1 MEKERRQIDLDEP
14 GAPLLLR
21 YLKGEA
27 SEEEKCRLGAW
38 MEADAAHEQLLR
50 QTARI
55 YYAHRMHTRI
65 AARDTSTAYE
75 KVCSRLRHRHVV
87 GQLKKISLIAACV
100 AAILGLSTL
109 ISSMRDTPSSP
120 AQWIT
125 LQANPGTRTH
135 FDLPD
140 GTLVYLNSGSTL
152 SYPSVFDPA
161 ERKVN
166 LAGEAYFQVAPD
178 KKHPFKVGVS
188 SDRYIVHVTGT
199 EFNVRAYPEAPSI
212 TTTLV
217 SGSVRLEIQQPDGK
231 IHTQTMHPSEKA
243 VYEPDRGTL
252 RCTSV
257 NTLYETA
264 WIEGKLIFK
273 DTPLPEVLHRLSA
286 YYNVNF
292 TLQDTTL
299 SSYSITG
306 ILDNRQLSQ
315 ALDYL
320 KFSSAIDFRI
330 EEVKTDD
337 SRHTSHPR
345 VILWKKNKNKQP
357 MEHKK

>member
-1 MEKERRQIDLDEP
+1 MDKEKRQTDQNEP
-14 GAPLLLR
+14 DATLLLR
-21 YLKGEA
+21 YIKGEA
-27 SEEEKCRLGAW
+27 SEEEKHRVTAW
-38 MEADAAHEQLLR
+38 LEADATHKQLLG

-55 YYAHRMHTRI
+55 YYAQRI
-65 AARDTSTAYE
+65 HARITARDTPAAYE
-75 KVCSRLRHRHVV
+75 KVSARLRYRHLL
-87 GQLKKISLIAACV
+87 GQLKKISRIAACI

-109 ISSMRDTPSSP
+109 ISYLRDPSPSST
-120 AQWIT
+120 QWIT

-152 SYPSVFDPA
+152 SYPSAFDPA
-161 ERKVN
+161 ERKVK
-166 LAGEAYFQVAPD
+166 LTGEAYFQVAPD
-178 KKHPFKVGVS
+178 KKHPFKVGVAT
-188 SDRYIVHVTGT
+188 DQYIIHVTGT
-199 EFNVRAYPEAPSI
+199 EFNVQAYPEAPSI
-212 TTTLV
+212 ATTLV
-217 SGSVRLEIQQPDGK
+217 NGSIRLEIKQPDGK
-231 IHTQTMHPSEKA
+231 IRIQTMHPSEKA
-243 VYEPDRGTL
+243 VYQPDRGTL

-264 WIEGKLIFK
+264 WTEGKLIFK
-273 DTPLPEVLHRLSA
+273 NTPLPEVLHRLSA
-286 YYNVNF
+286 YYNVDF
-292 TLQDTTL
+292 AVQDTTL
-299 SSYSITG
+299 SSYCITG
-306 ILDNRQLSQ
+306 TLDNRQLTQ

-330 EEVKTDD
+330 EEIKTDD